1 MTVQIYQLTDSR
13 LGQKFLPV
21 RIRGVSH
28 HGEPLMHLS
37 ILISELL
44 LELTKVGVGC
54 SSDTGWAGCSRSLHE
69 EGPKRNSK

>member
-1 MTVQIYQLTDSR
+1 MTVQSYQLTDSR
-13 LGQKFLPV
+13 LGQIFLPV

-37 ILISELL
+37 ILINELL
-44 LELTKVGVGC
+44 GLTRVGIGC
-54 SSDTGWAGCSRSLHE
+54 SSDTGWAGCSRSPHE